1 MKIAMPESKLRDKF
15 SASSQFLKSE
25 IWRIQARK
33 LSRRELIYI
42 NPLRVLLLAI
52 RRFVEDKCEL
62 RASALTFYTL
72 LSIVPV
78 VAMAFGIAKGFGLE
92 KMLEA
97 QLLAKFEAQ
106 PEVADRLLGFAR
118 SLLENTKGGAIA
130 GVGVAVLFWSVIKVL
145 GNIEFALNDIWGIP
159 RARHLG
165 RKLADYLSMM
175 LICPVLLIIAS
186 SATVIVTTQITAMV
200 EKLAFLGPA
209 GGWIIFLIEFLP
221 YTVIWFLFS
230 FMYVFMPNTKVQLKS
245 AVWGGILAGT
255 IYQLTQFAYIK
266 FQVGVSSYGAIYGSF
281 AALPLF
287 LAWLQLSWLIVLFGA
302 EVSFAHQNVAAYEFA
317 ADCANLSHRFKR
329 TVALFIAHHCVKAF
343 VQGQNAPSAETI
355 AQELEVPIRL
365 VRSTLFELT
374 EARIIAE
381 VRRGDRAEIGYQ
393 PACPLEQ
400 LTIAKTLGALDLHG
414 ADTLPLADSP
424 SLDKLREIVR
434 NFDEILETAPMNLK
448 IQDL

>member
-1 MKIAMPESKLRDKF
+1 MPESKLRDKF
-15 SASSQFLKSE
+15 SASSRFLNSE
-25 IWRIQARK
+25 IWRLQARK
-33 LSRRELIYI
+33 LDRRKRLYI
-42 NPLRVLLLAI
+42 NPLRILLLAI
-52 RRFVEDKCEL
+52 RRFFEDKCEL

-78 VAMAFGIAKGFGLE
+78 VAMAFGIANGFGLE
-92 KMLEA
+92 KMLEV
-97 QLLAKFEAQ
+97 QLLAKFEGQ

-145 GNIEFALNDIWGIP
+145 GNIETALNDIWGIP
-159 RARHLG
+159 LARTLG
-165 RKLADYLSMM
+165 RKLVDYLSMM
-175 LICPVLLIIAS
+175 LISPVLLITAS
-186 SATVIVTTQITAMV
+186 SVTVIVTTQITGIV

-209 GGWIIFLIEFLP
+209 GGVIIFLIKLLP
-221 YTVIWFLFS
+221 YTVIWFLFT

-245 AVWGGILAGT
+245 GIWGGILAGT

-329 TVALFIAHHCVKAF
+329 TVALFITSHCVKAF
-343 VQGQNAPSAETI
+343 VHGQNAPSAEAI
-355 AQELEVPIRL
+355 AQELEIPIRL
-365 VRSTLFELT
+365 VRSTIFELT
-374 EARIIAE
+374 EARILAE
-381 VRRGDRAEIGYQ
+381 VHHGDLAEIGYQ
-393 PACPLEQ
+393 PGSPLDQ
-400 LTIAKTLGALDLHG
+400 MTIANIFGALDRHG
-414 ADTLPLADSP
+414 ADALLLADSP
-424 SLDKLREIVR
+424 SLDKLREITR
-434 NFDEILETAPMNLK
+434 KFDEILETAPANLK

>member
-1 MKIAMPESKLRDKF
+1 MPETKLRDKF

-25 IWRIQARK
+25 IWRLQARK
-33 LSRRELIYI
+33 LNRRELFYI
-42 NPLRVLLLAI
+42 NPLRILLLAI
-52 RRFVEDKCEL
+52 RRFFEDKCEL

-78 VAMAFGIAKGFGLE
+78 VAMAFGVAKGFGLE
-92 KMLEA
+92 KILET
-97 QLLAKFEAQ
+97 QLLAKLEGQ
-106 PEVADRLLGFAR
+106 PEIADRLLGFSR

-145 GNIEFALNDIWGIP
+145 GNIESALNDIWGIP
-159 RARHLG
+159 RARALG
-165 RKLADYLSMM
+165 RKLADYLSVMM
-175 LICPVLLIIAS
+175 ICPVLLIIAS
-186 SATVIVTTQITAMV
+186 STTVVVTTQITAMV

-209 GGWIIFLIEFLP
+209 GGVIIFLIKLLP
-221 YTVIWFLFS
+221 YTVIWFLFT

-245 AVWGGILAGT
+245 GIWGGILAGT

-266 FQVGVSSYGAIYGSF
+266 FQIGVSSYGAIYGSF

-329 TVALFIAHHCVKAF
+329 TVALFITHHCVKAF
-343 VQGQNAPSAETI
+343 VHAQNAPTAEAI
-355 AQELEVPIRL
+355 AQELEIPIRL
-365 VRSTLFELT
+365 VRSTIFELT
-374 EARIIAE
+374 EARIL
-381 VRRGDRAEIGYQ
+381 AEIRLGESEAVAYQ
-393 PACPLEQ
+393 PGCPLDQ
-400 LTIAKTLGALDLHG
+400 LTISKILGALDRHG
-414 ADTLPLADSP
+414 ADTLPLAESP
-424 SLDKLREIVR
+424 SLDKLREIAR
-434 NFDEILETAPMNLK
+434 KFDEILETAPANLK